1 MEVDFDKEIDA
12 LMRQDGRG
20 RTITIS
26 EFSAPHIDA
35 DELAAFAE
43 NALPLASRK
52 LYMTHL
58 ADCDG
63 CRKTLS
69 SLVALNA
76 EAEPVSAVSS
86 DGVISSI
93 VETSIPWYKNLFA
106 VRNLAFGM
114 GALLVLFTGFF
125 AFTIF
130 TGGLGGEMAA
140 SNASNRSLAQQTD
153 AVESPVYSANA
164 APANA
169 TANAASSMPMAA
181 NSNASTAVKDPALG
195 EVSVGSAGET
205 AKPAATPEAATG
217 FSLDGADMAR
227 STQPAPPPPPAA
239 AAPMSLPKDT
249 APGAEDVRR
258 ERDDEKARVAE
269 ATIPTQTTRG
279 AGTVNDQTTG
289 PMRNEN
295 RNMERELGRSA
306 AKRSAPVP
314 TATRTIGSKTF
325 TKRSGVWYDAA
336 YSNQATTIVR
346 RNTDDYHGLDREVRT
361 IAESLDG
368 TVVVV
373 WKAKA
378 YRIQ

>member
-1 MEVDFDKEIDA
+1 MEVNFDKEIDA
-12 LMRQDGRG
+12 LLRQDGRG

-35 DELAAFAE
+35 DELTAFAE
-43 NALPLASRK
+43 NALPQGARK

-69 SLVALNA
+69 SLVALNV

-86 DGVISSI
+86 VGVISPI
-93 VETSIPWYKNLFA
+93 VEKSIPWYKSLFA
-106 VRNLAFGM
+106 IQNLAYGM
-114 GALLVLFTGFF
+114 GGLVILFAGFIGYTLLQS
-125 AFTIF
+125 
-130 TGGLGGEMAA
+130 GGLAGSEM
-140 SNASNRSLAQQTD
+140 S
-153 AVESPVYSANA
+153 V
-164 APANA
+164 ANA
-169 TANAASSMPMAA
+169 TANRSVLSQATEGDAQVFSANAAANSASSMPMAA
-181 NSNASTAVKDPALG
+181 NSNASIAGKDPALD
-195 EVSVGSAGET
+195 EASVGSAGET
-205 AKPAATPEAATG
+205 AKPAASPEAATG
-217 FSLDGADMAR
+217 SSLEGADMAR
-227 STQPAPPPPPAA
+227 ATQPAPPPSPVA
-239 AAPMSLPKDT
+239 AAPMSVPRDL
-249 APGAEDVRR
+249 APAAGSTPR
-258 ERDDEKARVAE
+258 ERDDEGAKVAE

-295 RNMERELGRSA
+295 RNMERELGRTA
-306 AKRSAPVP
+306 AKRSAPAP
-314 TATRTIGSKTF
+314 TATRTIGGKTF
-325 TKRSGVWYDAA
+325 TKRYGVWYDAE
-336 YSNQATTIVR
+336 YTNQATTNVR
-346 RNTDDYHGLDREVRT
+346 RNTDAYRGLDREVRT